1 MTAAPFILCAWWCA
15 ASPTLG
21 GVTLAPGEAAVYG
34 AIGWDTT
41 LPTVSL
47 GATAGIVRGV
57 DLDARYDTRAGL
69 AHDFGLRIRVALAE
83 TIAASLV
90 ASHGFFAVEEIGG
103 IQSSRAPF
111 GNGLAL
117 APALHLSTFREAGA
131 HVAFGVGATVRLTRL
146 SESFGMLERELD
158 PHLESAFLDV
168 AAEWEDDGAT
178 TWLALRAAIPI
189 QTDVHVIG
197 FLPWITVGRSW
208 ELR

>member
-1 MTAAPFILCAWWCA
+1 M
-15 ASPTLG
+15 
-21 GVTLAPGEAAVYG
+21 YG

-47 GATAGIVRGV
+47 GATAGIAHGV

-69 AHDFGLRIRVALAE
+69 SHDFGLRVRVSLVE
-83 TIAASLV
+83 MIAASLV
-90 ASHGFFAVEEIGG
+90 VSHGFFAVEEIGG

-117 APALHLSTFREAGA
+117 APTLHLSTFREAGA
-131 HVAFGVGATVRLTRL
+131 HVAFGIGATVRLTRL
-146 SESFGMLERELD
+146 RESFGMLERDLD
-158 PHLESAFLDV
+158 PRLESAFLDV

-189 QTDVHVIG
+189 QADVHVIG

-208 ELR
+208 ELQ